1 MGCFLLICSKCGR
14 NVPDDASLCCY
25 CGKKFVMARPKSKRS
40 NGSGTAIKRGSTWTC
55 IVTKGYTEDGKQ
67 IRVTKG
73 GFKTKTEALSYA
85 PTLMESKKE
94 RLCRSTFKQIYDEW
108 LPWHT
113 TKVKAKT
120 VNCYKAAIKY
130 FDSIW
135 NMPFLEVSPSDMQ
148 DCINACEMGIR
159 TRQNMKALASL
170 MYKYAMFKE
179 IITVNKSETLD
190 VGDGKSIHIQA
201 LTPSEMAQIAS
212 CGLDYA
218 DYVIVLCYTG
228 VRPNELFSLKKQ
240 AYDEARKCIVTGSKT
255 PAGIDRIITISP
267 KIEHIFKKQME
278 TDGEYMFP
286 CLPSTKKNAPKSG
299 KQMKVHHFEVIFKN
313 LMGQLG
319 IKNRV
324 PYSCRHAFANLLKGV
339 RGSDTDKA
347 SLMGHANANMTK
359 YYQEADYESM
369 RAITDAL

>member
-1 MGCFLLICSKCGR
+1 MI
-14 NVPDDASLCCY
+14 
-25 CGKKFVMARPKSKRS
+25 RPKSKRS
-40 NGSGTAIKRGSTWTC
+40 NGAGTAIKRGSTWTC

-108 LPWHT
+108 LPWYT
-113 TKVKAKT
+113 PKVKKGT
-120 VNCYKAAIKY
+120 LGCYKAAIKY
-130 FDSIW
+130 FDGIY
-135 NMPFLEVSPSDMQ
+135 NLPFLEVSPSDMQ
-148 DCINACEMGIR
+148 ECIDDCKMGVR
-159 TRQNMKALASL
+159 TRQNMKATASL

-201 LTPSEMAQIAS
+201 LTPSEVAQIAP

-267 KIEHIFKKQME
+267 KIEHIFRKQME
-278 TDGEYMFP
+278 TDGEYLFP
-286 CLPSTKKNAPKSG
+286 CLPSNKRNGAKGGEFMTVN
-299 KQMKVHHFEVIFKN
+299 HFDEIFKD
-313 LMGQLG
+313 MMAQLG
-319 IKNRV
+319 ISNRV
-324 PYSCRHAFANLLKGV
+324 PYSCRHTFANMMKKV

-369 RAITDAL
+369 RAITDALDCNNI